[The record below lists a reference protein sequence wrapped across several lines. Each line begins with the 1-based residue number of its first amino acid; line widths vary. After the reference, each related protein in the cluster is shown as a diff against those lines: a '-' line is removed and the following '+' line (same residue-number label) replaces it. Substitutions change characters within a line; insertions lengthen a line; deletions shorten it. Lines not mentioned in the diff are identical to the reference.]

1 MLDLSQISAFIAERR
16 LGMGLTQQQAAE
28 KLGVSFQSVSKWECG
43 VAMPGVDMLLPLA
56 ELLDVTVDE
65 LLRGRSSGQTGMTY
79 SRAGVNISS
88 TDAIKTEMAKYVSH
102 GHPRVLNRLG
112 AFASLYDIRFPEIAD
127 PVLVL
132 KSEEPGSK
140 QKIAMEYGYTK
151 SICHDMI
158 NHLVNDIAVMGAK
171 PLAVLDTVVCG
182 SAERDTI
189 HSFIEGMAEAC
200 TANDC
205 VLVGGET
212 SVQPGVVEKGTYIL
226 TASIA
231 GICSREKV
239 IDGSRIEEGDVL
251 LAVDSNGLHTNGY
264 SLVRMM
270 MDEMPHLAEEKVGN
284 ERFIEAIMR
293 QHTAYYP
300 VLREL
305 MPMHG
310 VHGMAHITGGGIAG
324 NLSRILPDGLAAE
337 IELSRLKPPTVFGC
351 IKSNGGISDG
361 EMLRTFNCG
370 AGLILAA
377 APEDAPHMLAHLAR
391 FCGAREI
398 GCICRG
404 AGVHFTGAVKW
415 E

>member
-56 ELLDVTVDE
+56 ELLGVTVDE

-158 NHLVNDIAVMGAK
+158 NHLV
-171 PLAVLDTVVCG
+171 
-182 SAERDTI
+182 
-189 HSFIEGMAEAC
+189 
-200 TANDC
+200 
-205 VLVGGET
+205 
-212 SVQPGVVEKGTYIL
+212 
-226 TASIA
+226 
-231 GICSREKV
+231 
-239 IDGSRIEEGDVL
+239 
-251 LAVDSNGLHTNGY
+251 
-264 SLVRMM
+264 
-270 MDEMPHLAEEKVGN
+270 
-284 ERFIEAIMR
+284 
-293 QHTAYYP
+293 
-300 VLREL
+300 
-305 MPMHG
+305 
-310 VHGMAHITGGGIAG
+310 
-324 NLSRILPDGLAAE
+324 
-337 IELSRLKPPTVFGC
+337 
-351 IKSNGGISDG
+351 
-361 EMLRTFNCG
+361 
-370 AGLILAA
+370 
-377 APEDAPHMLAHLAR
+377 
-391 FCGAREI
+391 
-398 GCICRG
+398 
-404 AGVHFTGAVKW
+404 
-415 E
+415 